1 MRRCFLCI
9 FLKYRGNSSFYCI
22 KNIQIFNKYIAGYKD
37 LALYKLGIPSL
48 TIEVGGEAPDNPVP
62 HSYFSDIWRKNIE
75 VVPAMLYNL
84 KMGAVD

>member
-1 MRRCFLCI
+1 M
-9 FLKYRGNSSFYCI
+9 
-22 KNIQIFNKYIAGYKD
+22 
-37 LALYKLGIPSL
+37 ALYKLGIPSL